1 VARQKL
7 SNTEIAKRKR
17 EGRYHDGRRPLTAKI
32 VQGLKYEGRYK
43 DGLMPGLYLQVST
56 TGTKSWLLRY
66 ELNGQPE
73 RWMGLGSAA
82 IFSLAEARARAR
94 VARQQLSDGID
105 PLQAKRDAK
114 AASMLA
120 AAKKLTFR
128 EAAKR
133 YAAQHEAK
141 WTNAEYRAQFM
152 SSLHVYAFPIIGD
165 LDVSIVDKA
174 AVLRVLEPIW
184 ATKTVT
190 ASRVRRR
197 IEAVLNWAVVHDHR
211 PPGDN
216 PARWRGHLD
225 QALPARQQIT
235 PVAHLK
241 ALPYSELPG
250 FMMELRARKSN
261 AARALEFTILTAA
274 RTNEVLGARWSE
286 IDFDNETWTVPPSRM
301 KAGKEHRVP
310 LASAA
315 IALLR
320 ALPHERDN
328 DHIFIGPAAGRRFS
342 DMAMARVLKCISRGA
357 TVHGFRSTFSYW
369 AHEQTAHASHAIE
382 ISLAHSVGNEVE
394 KAYRRGDLFDKRR
407 RLMEAW
413 AKFALAAPI
422 KQEGDRKLVRY
433 GRADDDCIPL

>member
-1 VARQKL
+1 MRVARQKL

-32 VQGLKYEGRYK
+32 VQRLKSEGRYK
-43 DGLMPGLYLQVST
+43 DGFMPGLYLQVSQ

-66 ELNGQPE
+66 EVNGRRE

-114 AASMLA
+114 TAARLA
-120 AAKKLTFR
+120 AAKQLTFR

-141 WTNAEYRAQFM
+141 WTNADYRAQFM
-152 SSLHVYAFPIIGD
+152 SSLQAYAFPIIRD
-165 LDVSIVDKA
+165 LDVAMVDKA

-211 PPGDN
+211 PSGDN

-225 QALPARQQIT
+225 QALPGRQQIT

-241 ALPYSELPG
+241 ALPYPELAS
-250 FMMELRARKSN
+250 FMAELRGRESN

-274 RTNEVLGARWSE
+274 RTSEVLGARWSE
-286 IDFDNETWTVPPSRM
+286 IDLDSKIWTVPAARM

-310 LASAA
+310 LAPAA

-328 DHIFIGPAAGRRFS
+328 DRVFIGPAAGGGFS
-342 DMAMARVLKCISRGA
+342 DMAMARVLKRMRRDA
-357 TVHGFRSTFSYW
+357 TVHGFRSTFSDW
-369 AHEQTAHASHAIE
+369 AHERTAHANHAIE

-407 RLMEAW
+407 KLMEAW
-413 AKFALAAPI
+413 AKFALTPLI
-422 KQEGDRKLVRY
+422 KQEADGELV
-433 GRADDDCIPL
+433 PLRRGER